1 MDELYQQNAGIV
13 YHFLYSRCQN
23 VQLAEDLTQETFLRA
38 YQSIERYNE
47 LSFFGLVQMQNIFI
61 IITCKKWS

>member
-23 VQLAEDLTQETFLRA
+23 VQLAEDLTQETFLQA
-38 YQSIERYNE
+38 F
-47 LSFFGLVQMQNIFI
+47 L
-61 IITCKKWS
+61 